1 MGVVDNNYQQ
11 IAAIL
16 SECLNLSQPPLAVCF
31 TATAPAGVEHHDGR
45 VAAGCVFWQEG
56 TRGAFVTSAQD
67 HDLCSIGVHTHN
79 LKPGPAHQSELG
91 TALKIFAELGYLR
104 PEDVGSVPVLK
115 SRPEYVVYSPL
126 AETPAPPD
134 VVLMFVKASA
144 ALVLSEACQQ
154 VEGGNPPAMGRPA
167 CAAIPQVINTDS
179 AAYSLGCCG
188 ARAYLDVLSDDV
200 ALYAIPGNKLAAYT
214 ERVKVLSHANKLLTR
229 FHEIR
234 RSEVAAG
241 KSPTVNESLAAF
253 QAQG

>member
-1 MGVVDNNYQQ
+1 MEVVDNFQQ
-11 IAAIL
+11 IAATL
-16 SECLNLSQPPLAVCF
+16 SESLNLSQPPVAVCF
-31 TATAPAGVEHHDGR
+31 TVSAPAGVAHHEGR

-56 TRGAFVTSAQD
+56 ARGAFVTSAGD

-79 LKPGPAHQSELG
+79 LEPGPAHQSELG

-104 PEDVGSVPVLK
+104 PEDAGAVPVLK
-115 SRPEYVVYSPL
+115 SRPEHVVYAPL
-126 AETPAPPD
+126 TETPAVPD
-134 VVLMFVKASA
+134 VVLLFVKAPA

-167 CAAIPQVINTDS
+167 CAAIPHVVNTDA

-200 ALYAIPGNKLAAYT
+200 AVYAIPGNKLAAYT
-214 ERVKVLSHANKLLTR
+214 DRVKILSDANKLLTR

-234 RSEVAAG
+234 RNDVAAG
-241 KSPTVNESLAAF
+241 KSPTINESLAAM
-253 QAQG
+253 QAQR